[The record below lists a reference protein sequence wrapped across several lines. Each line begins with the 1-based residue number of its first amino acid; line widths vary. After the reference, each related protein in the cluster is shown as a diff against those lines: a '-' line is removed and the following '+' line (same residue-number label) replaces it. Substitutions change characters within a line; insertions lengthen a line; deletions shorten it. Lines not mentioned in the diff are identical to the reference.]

1 MKMVSCSG
9 QNEFTT
15 STLVS
20 ICLEALTIQT
30 NVKKGLKATVRET
43 YQRMQSANT
52 KCTVKGSLDSK
63 YSNKPI
69 EIVTPSPDKLMPSS
83 KQG

>member
-30 NVKKGLKATVRET
+30 NVKKGLNATVRET

-52 KCTVKGSLDSK
+52 KYTVKGSLDSK
-63 YSNKPI
+63 YCNKPM
-69 EIVTPSPDKLMPSS
+69 EIVTHSPDSLMPSS

>member
-1 MKMVSCSG
+1 MVSCSG
-9 QNEFTT
+9 ENEFTT

-30 NVKKGLKATVRET
+30 NVKKGFDANVPGT
-43 YQRMQSANT
+43 YQKMQSANT
-52 KCTVKGSLDSK
+52 KYTVKGSLDSK

>member
-9 QNEFTT
+9 ENEFTT

-30 NVKKGLKATVRET
+30 NVKKGFDANVPGT
-43 YQRMQSANT
+43 YQ
-52 KCTVKGSLDSK
+52 KCNLLIR
-63 YSNKPI
+63 N
-69 EIVTPSPDKLMPSS
+69 TPSKVHWIQNTVINQLKS
-83 KQG
+83 

>member
-9 QNEFTT
+9 QNEFTS

-30 NVKKGLKATVRET
+30 NVKKGLNANVRET

-69 EIVTPSPDKLMPSS
+69 EIVTHPPDKLMPSS

>member
-1 MKMVSCSG
+1 MVSCSG
-9 QNEFTT
+9 QNEFTAT
-15 STLVS
+15 TLVS

-30 NVKKGLKATVRET
+30 NVKKGLNATVRGT

-52 KCTVKGSLDSK
+52 KYTVQSSLDSK

-69 EIVTPSPDKLMPSS
+69 EIVTPSPDRLMPSS
-83 KQG
+83 EQG